1 MADTLTLTLEP
12 RTLLGKKVKSL
23 RKAGI
28 VPVHLY
34 GQGLESQA
42 LQCDKKTLLRVLTQ
56 AGMNTP
62 ISVTINGQDGQQL
75 TFVREIQWDPVRGE
89 MFHVD
94 FLHVDV
100 SNEITASVPITLT
113 GDAPAVRLVVGGA
126 VVQLLRELEIRALPL
141 DMPSELTVNLE
152 KIAEPDDVI
161 RVSDISLPA
170 NVASLADLEEVI
182 ARLEIARVEPVAEE
196 AVEEVE
202 GAVAEE
208 GAAEQEASSEE
219 KS

>member
-12 RTLLGKKVKSL
+12 RTILGKKVKSL
-23 RKAGI
+23 RKAGV

-34 GQGLESQA
+34 GQGIESQA

-56 AGMNTP
+56 AGMTTP
-62 ISVTINGQDGQQL
+62 ISVTINGQEGQQL
-75 TFVREIQWDPVRGE
+75 TFVREIQWDPVHGE

-100 SNEITASVPITLT
+100 SNEITASVPITMT
-113 GDAPAVRLVVGGA
+113 GDAPAVRLVVGGT
-126 VVQLLRELEIRALPL
+126 VVQLLRELEVRALPL
-141 DMPSELTVNLE
+141 DMPSELTVDLG

-170 NVASLADLEEVI
+170 NVTSLADLEEVI
-182 ARLEIARVEPVAEE
+182 ARLEIARGE

-202 GAVAEE
+202 EVEEAVAEE